1 MDAKIYI
8 GMDDTDNLA
17 SRGTGHMARALAQ
30 SLSHTGLMMI
40 CCITRHQLLVDPRIP
55 YTSHNSSACIAGKI
69 GGNDYWI
76 RNFCSEFLLE
86 NAASGS
92 DVGLCIAFDQEIH
105 EDIIR
110 FGNKAKREVLAKS
123 TAEKLARDH
132 EIFLAGLTG
141 KKIGVIGALAAVGL
155 RYGGNDGRLLWM
167 ERLREVQGVFT
178 VKKYCAMV
186 SVDKIIDLQGD
197 TLPEDTTI
205 RITEWCRPVV
215 RNKKIV
221 LFAEKLNRNE
231 DCEYQSASKE
241 YIKLISE

>member
-1 MDAKIYI
+1 MGAKIYI
-8 GMDDTDNLA
+8 GIDDTDNLE

-30 SLSHTGLMMI
+30 SLRHTGLVKVN
-40 CCITRHQLLVDPRIP
+40 CITRHQLLVDPRIP

-76 RNFCSEFLLE
+76 RNYCSDFLLE
-86 NAASGS
+86 NAAAGS
-92 DVGLCIAFDQEIH
+92 DVGLCIAFEEEIH

-110 FGNKAKREVLAKS
+110 FGNLAKREVVSKS
-123 TAEKLARDH
+123 DAENLARKH

-155 RYGGNDGRLLWM
+155 RYDGNDGRLLWM
-167 ERLREVQGVFT
+167 ERLREVKGVFS
-178 VKKYCAMV
+178 VKKYCEMV
-186 SVDKIIDLQGD
+186 SVDKIIDLHGV
-197 TLPEDTTI
+197 TLPDDATI

-221 LFAEKLNRNE
+221 LFAEKLNGNE
-231 DCEYQSASKE
+231 NCEYQSASKE